1 MPKIVLRPCTQIS
14 TVRKFLSFF
23 SKLCLRNWLHMFGQC
38 STIHNSCS
46 VFVCSSSTT
55 ALDSILLSLS
65 LSLFSLARSP
75 SFYLPCKV
83 FVYYSYP
90 HTLSP
95 SHSPLCSRVAGH
107 LIRNHV
113 HMCTFSEIKLLST
126 RRLRFV
132 RSIVNTPIDRQ
143 YLFWLA

>member
-1 MPKIVLRPCTQIS
+1 MHTNIYS
-14 TVRKFLSFF
+14 RKFLFFFPNSVYEIGCICLANVQRFIILVQFSFAAQARP
-23 SKLCLRNWLHMFGQC
+23 L
-38 STIHNSCS
+38 
-46 VFVCSSSTT
+46 
-55 ALDSILLSLS
+55 SIQFFYLSLS
-65 LSLFSLARSP
+65 LSLFARSP

-83 FVYYSYP
+83 FVSYSYP

-132 RSIVNTPIDRQ
+132 RSIVNTQIDRQ